1 MGELVDDDYYA
12 WQAPSHAQHASASQ
26 QLATLNKPCPSYA
39 LLAFYDWIAEWR
51 EHLIYFGFDQ
61 FLSGRVSR

>member
-12 WQAPSHAQHASASQ
+12 WQAPSHAQHASASLK
-26 QLATLNKPCPSYA
+26 LASQKMPYPSDA
-39 LLAFYDWIAEWR
+39 LLTFYDWIAEWR
-51 EHLIYFGFDQ
+51 EHIIYFGFDQ